1 MGGGCASCELSKK
14 RPMSGAYNVK
24 CLDCCT
30 RLVMSA
36 YPLRQAAAAML
47 AVVQRHHGRAGREQV
62 SESVRQI
69 LARRR

>member
-1 MGGGCASCELSKK
+1 MT
-14 RPMSGAYNVK
+14 
-24 CLDCCT
+24 CLGCCT
-30 RLVMSA
+30 RLVLSA

-62 SESVRQI
+62 SESGRQI